1 MKQYNFFQ
9 IVVTVCLMIFVSDSF
24 AQKDE
29 APLLKINGN
38 SYSVDEFDYIYKKN
52 NSLSQYPV
60 SRKEYLD
67 LFVNYKLKVN
77 EAIAQGM
84 DTTSSF
90 KKELAYY
97 RNEVAKPYLTDKKAL
112 NDLVKEAYA
121 RMQEEV
127 DVSHILIR
135 LPQNAYPED
144 TLKAFEK
151 ITGIRKNIIDGV
163 DFETMAL
170 EYSEDPSV
178 KKNKGHLGYI
188 TVFMTVYPFESA
200 AYNTPV
206 GDISPVVRTSYGYH
220 IVKVNAKRESRGE
233 IKVAHI
239 MKVVPKNAS
248 PDVQQ
253 KAKNEIDSIYQL
265 LQDGADFKTLAEKLS
280 DDRNSAAKGGELEWF
295 STGKMIPEFADAA
308 FMIPENGE
316 YSTPVRSR
324 VGWHIIYRIDKRG
337 IKPYDELKDELEKK
351 ISKSKRSLSGKT
363 ETVKRLKKENDFRVD
378 SATVEYLKKTFL
390 TKGISTEKFY
400 EKLEG
405 FNEPLCYFADTTLFL
420 GDFANYLKK
429 GRKVKAGTSP
439 LLLENAL
446 NDFFNDELI
455 DFEKAHLEE
464 KYPEFRYLV
473 NEYHDGL
480 LIFEIS
486 QKEIWNKA
494 TADTAG
500 LRKFFED
507 NSEKYAIP
515 EKFTG
520 DIFFC
525 RNKKTLK
532 EIEKLTENTNTVI
545 DTASLKKM
553 HGIDFLLRSG
563 EFVKGEDPLY
573 DAVLWKVKPDEK
585 IQYPEGYSK
594 SCFFGKFTDG
604 KPVEF
609 DSVKGLV
616 LADYQTFIEKEWI
629 YRLKEKFKPEINYV
643 VFRKSKR

>member
-1 MKQYNFFQ
+1 MKGYNFLKVAVAVLAINFA
-9 IVVTVCLMIFVSDSF
+9 SDAP
-24 AQKDE
+24 AQKHDT
-29 APLLKINGN
+29 PLLVINGN
-38 SYSVDEFDYIYKKN
+38 SYSVEEFDYIYDKN
-52 NSLSQYPV
+52 NSLSQNPV

-77 EAIAQGM
+77 EAVDRGM
-84 DTTSSF
+84 DTVSSF

-97 RNEVAKPYLTDKKAL
+97 RNELAKPYLTDKKAL
-112 NDLVKEAYA
+112 DDLVKEAYA
-121 RMQEEV
+121 RMQEDV
-127 DVSHILIR
+127 DVSHILIK
-135 LPQNAYPED
+135 LPKNAFPED
-144 TLKAFEK
+144 TLKAYEK
-151 ITGIRKNIIDGV
+151 ISEIRKKIIDGA

-206 GDISPVVRTSYGYH
+206 GEISPVVRTSYGYH

-239 MKVVPKNAS
+239 MKVVPRNAP

-253 KAKNEIDSIYQL
+253 KAKNEIDSVYQL
-265 LQDGADFKTLAEKLS
+265 LQNGGDFKALAAKFS
-280 DDRNSAAKGGELEWF
+280 DDRNTAAKGGELEWF

-308 FMIPENGE
+308 FLIPENGE
-316 YSTPVRSR
+316 YSKPVRSR

-337 IKPYDELKDELEKK
+337 LKPYDELKEELEKK
-351 ISKSKRSLSGKT
+351 ISNSRRSLSGRSS
-363 ETVKRLKKENDFRVD
+363 TVKRLKKENYFKVD

-390 TKGISTEKFY
+390 VKGITNDVFY
-400 EKLEG
+400 ERLDAFK
-405 FNEPLCYFADTTLFL
+405 EPLCHFADTTLFL
-420 GDFANYLKK
+420 SDFVNYLKK
-429 GRKVKAGTSP
+429 RRDVKIGVSP
-439 LLLENAL
+439 ILLENAM
-446 NDFFNDELI
+446 NSFFDDELI
-455 DFEKAHLEE
+455 EYEKAHLEE

-494 TADTAG
+494 AADTAG

-507 NSEKYAIP
+507 NSEKYAVP

-532 EIEKLTENTNTVI
+532 EIERLAENTNGGI
-545 DTASLKKM
+545 DTVAVKKIP
-553 HGIDFLLRSG
+553 GIDFELRTG
-563 EFVKGEDPLY
+563 EFAKGEKPLY
-573 DAVLWKVKPDEK
+573 DAVLWKVKPAKKVE
-585 IQYPEGYSK
+585 YPKGYRI

-609 DSVKGLV
+609 EDVKGLV
-616 LADYQTFIEKEWI
+616 LADYQAFIEKKWI
-629 YRLKEKFKPEINYV
+629 DSLKEKFKPEVNNV